1 MLLINPFKAL
11 RPVKKQAHKISTPN
25 PRYFN
30 NLKSYS
36 KIGYLKILTSKNL
49 NKSKKYFQSM
59 KDKKLITKEI
69 KNCYYIYK
77 ISNKNHKQIGIL
89 GKIDLNKYDNK
100 NILGHE
106 ETFKNRVL
114 ERKRQILNISTQIG
128 PIYTAYKQNKKLN
141 DFLKKITK
149 SKPIYSF
156 RSLDKFNHQVWIV
169 DKEINLKSLKN
180 FIKKIKKIY
189 ICDGHHRIQGMIRS
203 NKKISPMIV
212 AFPHNQ
218 IKILDYNRVLKSNFS
233 KEKIFNIINKNF
245 KIIKI
250 KNNAKSLKK
259 GYLEMCMKNQW
270 YSLKQI
276 KENNKLDVTILHENI
291 INKIKA
297 KNIEFISGINSS
309 GFLKKLANS
318 KKFNIA
324 FKVAPT
330 NILSVMKIADRKRF
344 MPPKSTWFHPK
355 PLDGLICSEL

>member
-30 NLKSYS
+30 NLKSYP
-36 KIGYLKILTSKNL
+36 KIGYLKILSSKNL
-49 NKSKKYFQSM
+49 NKSKKYFQNM

-89 GKIDLNKYDNK
+89 GKVDLNKYDNK